1 MTRNPSYPKVSK
13 ARIVR
18 AVASSS
24 AIEIGK
30 NVKAIEAKLKARH
43 PKYADLQLALT
54 SSSSV

>member
-1 MTRNPSYPKVSK
+1 MTRHSSGSKVSR

-30 NVKAIEAKLKARH
+30 NVKVIEAKLKARH
-43 PKYADLQLALT
+43 PKYSGLQLALT

>member
-1 MTRNPSYPKVSK
+1 MTRDSSGSKVSK

-43 PKYADLQLALT
+43 QKYAGLQLALT
-54 SSSSV
+54 ASRSV